1 MDFHDCELETQ
12 LKGAL
17 QVVCGIKFTQV
28 PLSGLVPLSWTY
40 DWGGVY
46 TACGQRG

>member
-17 QVVCGIKFTQV
+17 QVVCGIKVHTSASLRV
-28 PLSGLVPLSWTY
+28 STTEL
-40 DWGGVY
+40 DI
-46 TACGQRG
+46 